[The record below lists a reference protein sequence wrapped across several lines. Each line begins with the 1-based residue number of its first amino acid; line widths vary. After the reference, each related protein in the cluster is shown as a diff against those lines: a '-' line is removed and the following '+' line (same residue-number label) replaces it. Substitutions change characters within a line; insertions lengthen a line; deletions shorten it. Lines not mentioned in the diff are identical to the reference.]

1 MYRRVNFV
9 INGNSEKIIEM
20 SDITDELRG
29 IQSDI
34 TELRLTLGD
43 LWVKIDPR
51 QRENLLRN
59 VKLLREE
66 VNSLYDTGIE
76 D

>member
-1 MYRRVNFV
+1 M

-20 SDITDELRG
+20 SDITNELRG

-34 TELRLTLGD
+34 TELRLTLRD
-43 LWVKIDPR
+43 LWVTLNPR

>member
-1 MYRRVNFV
+1 M
-9 INGNSEKIIEM
+9 SEKFVGM

-34 TELRLTLGD
+34 TDLRLTLGD
-43 LWVKIDPR
+43 LWVKLYPR

-66 VNSLYDTGIE
+66 VKSLYDTGIE

>member
-1 MYRRVNFV
+1 M

-20 SDITDELRG
+20 CDITNELRG

-43 LWVKIDPR
+43 LWVTLTPR

-59 VKLLREE
+59 VTLLREE

>member
-1 MYRRVNFV
+1 M
-9 INGNSEKIIEM
+9 SEKFVGM

-34 TELRLTLGD
+34 TDLRLTLRD
-43 LWVKIDPR
+43 LWVKLYPR

-66 VNSLYDTGIE
+66 VKSLYDTGIE

>member
-34 TELRLTLGD
+34 TELRLTLRD
-43 LWVKIDPR
+43 LWTTLNPR

>member
-1 MYRRVNFV
+1 M
-9 INGNSEKIIEM
+9 SEKIIGM

-34 TELRLTLGD
+34 TDLRLSLGD
-43 LWVKIDPR
+43 LWVKLFPR

-66 VNSLYDTGIE
+66 VKSLYDTGIE

>member
-1 MYRRVNFV
+1 M
-9 INGNSEKIIEM
+9 SEKFIGM

-34 TELRLTLGD
+34 TDLRLNLGD
-43 LWVKIDPR
+43 LWVNISPR

-66 VNSLYDTGIE
+66 VKSLYDTGIE

>member
-1 MYRRVNFV
+1 M
-9 INGNSEKIIEM
+9 SERFIGM

-34 TELRLTLGD
+34 TDLRLNLGD
-43 LWVKIDPR
+43 LWVNISPR

-66 VNSLYDTGIE
+66 VKSLYDTGIE

>member
-1 MYRRVNFV
+1 M
-9 INGNSEKIIEM
+9 SEKIIGM

-34 TELRLTLGD
+34 TDLRLNLGD
-43 LWVKIDPR
+43 LWVTLQPR

-66 VNSLYDTGIE
+66 VKSLYDTGIE

>member
-1 MYRRVNFV
+1 M
-9 INGNSEKIIEM
+9 INGSSEKIIEM

-34 TELRLTLGD
+34 TELRLTLRD
-43 LWVKIDPR
+43 LWTTLNPR

>member
-1 MYRRVNFV
+1 M
-9 INGNSEKIIEM
+9 SEKFVGV

-34 TELRLTLGD
+34 TDLRLTLGD
-43 LWVKIDPR
+43 LWVKLSPR

-66 VNSLYDTGIE
+66 VKSLYDTGIE

>member
-1 MYRRVNFV
+1 V

-34 TELRLTLGD
+34 TELRLTLRD
-43 LWVKIDPR
+43 LWTTLNPR

>member
-1 MYRRVNFV
+1 M

-43 LWVKIDPR
+43 LWVTLNPR

>member
-43 LWVKIDPR
+43 LWVKINPR

>member
-1 MYRRVNFV
+1 M

-20 SDITDELRG
+20 SDITNELRG

-43 LWVKIDPR
+43 LWVKINPR

-59 VKLLREE
+59 VTLLREE

>member
-1 MYRRVNFV
+1 M
-9 INGNSEKIIEM
+9 SEKIIGM

-34 TELRLTLGD
+34 TDLRLSLGD
-43 LWVKIDPR
+43 LWVKLYPR

-66 VNSLYDTGIE
+66 VKSLYDTGIE

>member
-1 MYRRVNFV
+1 M

-43 LWVKIDPR
+43 LWVKINPR

>member
-1 MYRRVNFV
+1 M

-20 SDITDELRG
+20 CDITNELRG

-34 TELRLTLGD
+34 TELRLTLRD
-43 LWVKIDPR
+43 LWTTLNPR

-59 VKLLREE
+59 VTLLREE

>member
-1 MYRRVNFV
+1 M
-9 INGNSEKIIEM
+9 SEKIIGM

-43 LWVKIDPR
+43 LWVKLYPR

-66 VNSLYDTGIE
+66 VKSLYDTGIE

>member
-1 MYRRVNFV
+1 M
-9 INGNSEKIIEM
+9 SEKIIEM

-34 TELRLTLGD
+34 TYLRLNLGD
-43 LWVKIDPR
+43 LWVTLPLR

-66 VNSLYDTGIE
+66 VKSLYDTGIE

>member
-1 MYRRVNFV
+1 M

-29 IQSDI
+29 IQSEI

-43 LWVKIDPR
+43 LWVKINPR

>member
-1 MYRRVNFV
+1 M
-9 INGNSEKIIEM
+9 SEKFVGM

-34 TELRLTLGD
+34 TDLRLSLGD
-43 LWVKIDPR
+43 LWVKLYPR

-66 VNSLYDTGIE
+66 VKSLYDTGIE

>member
-1 MYRRVNFV
+1 M
-9 INGNSEKIIEM
+9 SEKIIGM

-43 LWVKIDPR
+43 LWVTLNPR

>member
-1 MYRRVNFV
+1 M
-9 INGNSEKIIEM
+9 SEKIIGM

-34 TELRLTLGD
+34 TDLRLSLGD
-43 LWVKIDPR
+43 LWVTISPR

-66 VNSLYDTGIE
+66 VKSLYDTGIE

>member
-1 MYRRVNFV
+1 M

-20 SDITDELRG
+20 CDITNELRG

-43 LWVKIDPR
+43 LWVTLNPR

>member
-1 MYRRVNFV
+1 M

-59 VKLLREE
+59 VKLLRVE

>member
-1 MYRRVNFV
+1 M

-20 SDITDELRG
+20 SDITNELRG

-43 LWVKIDPR
+43 LWVKINPR

>member
-1 MYRRVNFV
+1 M

-34 TELRLTLGD
+34 TELRLTLRD
-43 LWVKIDPR
+43 LWVTLTPR

>member
-1 MYRRVNFV
+1 M

-34 TELRLTLGD
+34 TELRSTLGD
-43 LWVKIDPR
+43 LWVKINPR

>member
-1 MYRRVNFV
+1 M
-9 INGNSEKIIEM
+9 SERFIGM

-34 TELRLTLGD
+34 TDLRLSLGE
-43 LWVKIDPR
+43 LWVTLSPR

-66 VNSLYDTGIE
+66 VKSLYDTGIE

>member
-1 MYRRVNFV
+1 V

>member
-1 MYRRVNFV
+1 M
-9 INGNSEKIIEM
+9 SEKIIGM

-34 TELRLTLGD
+34 TDLRLTLGD
-43 LWVKIDPR
+43 LWVTLSPR

-66 VNSLYDTGIE
+66 VKSLYDTGIE

>member
-1 MYRRVNFV
+1 M

-34 TELRLTLGD
+34 TELRLTLRD
-43 LWVKIDPR
+43 LWTTLNPR

>member
-1 MYRRVNFV
+1 M
-9 INGNSEKIIEM
+9 SERFIGM

-34 TELRLTLGD
+34 TDLRLNLGD
-43 LWVKIDPR
+43 LWATISPR

-66 VNSLYDTGIE
+66 VKSLYDTGIE

>member
-1 MYRRVNFV
+1 M
-9 INGNSEKIIEM
+9 SEKFVGM

-43 LWVKIDPR
+43 LWVKLYPR

-66 VNSLYDTGIE
+66 VKSLYDTGIE

>member
-1 MYRRVNFV
+1 M

-29 IQSDI
+29 VQSDI

-43 LWVKIDPR
+43 LWVKINPR

>member
-1 MYRRVNFV
+1 
-9 INGNSEKIIEM
+9 M

-29 IQSDI
+29 MQADI

-43 LWVKIDPR
+43 LWVKINPR

>member
-1 MYRRVNFV
+1 M
-9 INGNSEKIIEM
+9 SEKIIGM

-34 TELRLTLGD
+34 TDLRLTLGD
-43 LWVKIDPR
+43 LWVTLQPR

-66 VNSLYDTGIE
+66 VKSLYDTGIE

>member
-1 MYRRVNFV
+1 M
-9 INGNSEKIIEM
+9 INGNSEKIIEL

-29 IQSDI
+29 IQSEI

-43 LWVKIDPR
+43 LWVKINPR

>member
-1 MYRRVNFV
+1 M
-9 INGNSEKIIEM
+9 SEKIIGM

-34 TELRLTLGD
+34 TDLRLSLGD
-43 LWVKIDPR
+43 LWVTLQPR

-66 VNSLYDTGIE
+66 VKSLYDTGIE